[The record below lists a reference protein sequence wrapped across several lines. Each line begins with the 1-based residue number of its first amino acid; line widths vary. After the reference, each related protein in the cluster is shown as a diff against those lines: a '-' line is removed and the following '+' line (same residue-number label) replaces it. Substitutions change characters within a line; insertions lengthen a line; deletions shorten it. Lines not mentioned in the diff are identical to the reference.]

1 MIIGGQGSA
10 ETSTWEIRTA
20 TGTLVSQ
27 GTLNAIRN
35 DHTSN
40 LLANGNVIIVGGRDS
55 SGTWEIRNQSGGM
68 VASTGTT
75 GQYHLWASRA
85 AHASQAQSDAGNL
98 LIVGGIASSTT
109 WELRSSAG
117 LFLNSGYLA
126 SGAGGGHTITEQ

>member
-1 MIIGGQGSA
+1 VLTNGNIFVVGGQA
-10 ETSTWEIRTA
+10 
-20 TGTLVSQ
+20 
-27 GTLNAIRN
+27 
-35 DHTSN
+35 
-40 LLANGNVIIVGGRDS
+40 S

-75 GQYHLWASRA
+75 GQYLWASRA
-85 AHASQAQSDAGNL
+85 AHASQAQSDTGNL

-117 LFLNSGYLA
+117 LFLNSGYLV